1 MTWNL
6 KGTFNKQ
13 SIRTA
18 SSISYAAWTGDPE
31 MMPST
36 LAPAAGVI
44 YFIRAYVDN
53 PVTCS
58 HMYTWIK
65 TAGSGLSGC
74 YFGVYQATSGGT
86 RLAVSADLSSSLTT
100 TGLATLSISSLSG
113 LTYNEEIWLAFLCS
127 SGTPPILPATRQFG
141 SNIGMS
147 SDYRVWKSTSG
158 SQTTLPSTAPA
169 MSAPAL
175 GYQFLALGA

>member
-6 KGTFNKQ
+6 KGTLNKQ
-13 SIRTA
+13 SVRTA
-18 SSISYAAWTGDPE
+18 SSISYSAWTGDPE
-31 MMPST
+31 LMPST

-53 PVTCS
+53 PVTCT
-58 HMYTWIK
+58 HMYTWVK
-65 TAGSGLSGC
+65 TVGSGLSGC

-86 RLAVSADLSSSLTT
+86 RLAVSADVSTSFTS
-100 TGLATLSISSLSG
+100 TGLATIPISSLSG
-113 LTYNEEIWLAFLCS
+113 LTYNQELWLAFLVV
-127 SGTPPILPATRQFG
+127 SGTPAVLPATRQFG

-158 SQTTLPSTAPA
+158 SQTSLPTSAPP
-169 MSAPAL
+169 MTPPAL